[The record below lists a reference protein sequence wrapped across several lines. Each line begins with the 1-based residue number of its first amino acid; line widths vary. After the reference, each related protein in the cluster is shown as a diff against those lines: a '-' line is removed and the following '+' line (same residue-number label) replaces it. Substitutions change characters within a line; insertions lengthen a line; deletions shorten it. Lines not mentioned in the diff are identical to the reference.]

1 MSPTCDQHSL
11 CIKFTHIARV
21 IVAIDRQLQQ
31 QEERMDYKLK
41 TETKI
46 NVYRKIYNEVKNDPD
61 VMDVGYPDEKEDL
74 DFYGKI
80 GDFLFDFS
88 IKTKVDMLKVKA
100 SGDFNLSEDQLLD
113 YGNSITENE
122 TGIMFTTY
130 DQKVIFQLSLPLT
143 GMEDTAAESMMVE
156 STRRFIVFM
165 KKASDKMNEL
175 KKENPVLQNKNE
187 SKTELSAEQLTEAA
201 KENEAVTQNTDQF
214 SEQELNVPEDE
225 NIEPEKKAELS
236 DDTTE
241 RANTTD
247 PDTEPVGVDL
257 DAEDLPS
264 SDLSS
269 DTQASEKDMEL
280 ESISNDFS
288 YEQAPEVKQQMADMY
303 DALERSFDKKKK
315 QILFREELVK
325 KQKAILESEKV
336 QLREKKDEFAKEL
349 ERLTSEKEKLEN
361 EWVTYNNA
369 DTELRNKQQAM
380 KTQEKQYR
388 ESEKFF
394 KQKEQSFKDKNEN
407 LEKRIASVN
416 ARTNAMKDKE
426 KKLEAFE
433 QSLKRQ
439 QQDIQRKLSDISDK
453 EAILQI
459 REKDLHLKEE
469 QINIEKDAITEKTAD
484 LKELEEYVSG
494 LEKAAMPVDVDAY
507 ESEIQQLKAELS
519 NEKNRVVDLSDTS
532 QSLTIDLSEKNK
544 LLESMQEQVEHLKN
558 EANATRNQLAENTDA
573 YQKKMDEQKNSYEK
587 ALEERNARIRELDER
602 VATYEQKEEAEL
614 TADKVLAEL
623 ESLGIDAK
631 HMPSENE
638 GLISCEVSGCK
649 IVFNVPVGM
658 LCVSKAVR
666 KKYAK
671 DLVTWN
677 GEDIT
682 ASYFQD
688 KTSIYC
694 KKRFFKTGDYQKA
707 VEKFQ
712 NLK

>member
-1 MSPTCDQHSL
+1 
-11 CIKFTHIARV
+11 
-21 IVAIDRQLQQ
+21 
-31 QEERMDYKLK
+31 MDYKLK

-61 VMDVGYPDEKEDL
+61 VTDVGYPDEKENL

-80 GDFLFDFS
+80 GDFVFDFS

-100 SGDFNLSEDQLLD
+100 SGDFDISENQLLD

-187 SKTELSAEQLTEAA
+187 SETELLAEQLTETA

-264 SDLSS
+264 TDLSS

-349 ERLTSEKEKLEN
+349 EHLTAEKEKLEN

-544 LLESMQEQVEHLKN
+544 LLESMQEQVENLKN
-558 EANATRNQLAENTDA
+558 ETNTLKNHLVENTDT
-573 YQKKMDEQKNSYEK
+573 YQKKIDEQKASYEK
-587 ALEERNARIRELDER
+587 VLEENNVRIQELDER
-602 VATYEQKEEAEL
+602 VAAYEQKEEEKL
-614 TADKVLAEL
+614 TADKVISEL
-623 ESLGIDAK
+623 EASGITAK
-631 HMPSENE
+631 HMPSENKE
-638 GLISCEVSGCK
+638 LVSCEVSGCK
-649 IVFNVPVGM
+649 IVFDVPAGM
-658 LCVSKAVR
+658 LCVSKTVR

-671 DLVTWN
+671 DLVAWN

-682 ASYFQD
+682 TSYFQD
-688 KTSIYC
+688 RTNIYC
-694 KKRFFKTGDYQKA
+694 KKRFFKTEDYQKA

>member
-1 MSPTCDQHSL
+1 M
-11 CIKFTHIARV
+11 
-21 IVAIDRQLQQ
+21 
-31 QEERMDYKLK
+31 K

-80 GDFLFDFS
+80 GDFVFDFS
-88 IKTKVDMLKVKA
+88 IKTKVDMLKLEA

-187 SKTELSAEQLTEAA
+187 SKTELSAEQLTETA
-201 KENEAVTQNTDQF
+201 KENETVTQNTDQF

-225 NIEPEKKAELS
+225 NIEPEKKAEFS

-241 RANTTD
+241 RTKITD

-257 DAEDLPS
+257 NAEDLPS

-544 LLESMQEQVEHLKN
+544 LLESMQEQVENLKN
-558 EANATRNQLAENTDA
+558 ETNTLKNHLVENTDT
-573 YQKKMDEQKNSYEK
+573 YQKKIDEQKASYEK
-587 ALEERNARIRELDER
+587 VLEENNVRI
-602 VATYEQKEEAEL
+602 
-614 TADKVLAEL
+614 
-623 ESLGIDAK
+623 
-631 HMPSENE
+631 
-638 GLISCEVSGCK
+638 
-649 IVFNVPVGM
+649 
-658 LCVSKAVR
+658 
-666 KKYAK
+666 
-671 DLVTWN
+671 
-677 GEDIT
+677 
-682 ASYFQD
+682 QD
-688 KTSIYC
+688 MGSSM
-694 KKRFFKTGDYQKA
+694 
-707 VEKFQ
+707 
-712 NLK
+712 

>member
-1 MSPTCDQHSL
+1 
-11 CIKFTHIARV
+11 
-21 IVAIDRQLQQ
+21 
-31 QEERMDYKLK
+31 MDYELK
-41 TETKI
+41 AETKI

-61 VMDVGYPDEKEDL
+61 VLDVGYPKEKEDL

-113 YGNSITENE
+113 YGNSIAENE

-156 STRRFIVFM
+156 STRRFIAFM
-165 KKASDKMNEL
+165 KIASDKMNEL
-175 KKENPVLQNKNE
+175 KKENPVLKNKNE
-187 SKTELSAEQLTEAA
+187 SKTELPVEQLTETT
-201 KENEAVTQNTDQF
+201 KENEAVAQNTDQ
-214 SEQELNVPEDE
+214 SPEQELNVSGDE
-225 NIEPEKKAELS
+225 NVEPEKKAELS
-236 DDTTE
+236 DDTAE
-241 RANTTD
+241 RANATD
-247 PDTEPVGVDL
+247 PDTEPVGINL
-257 DAEDLPS
+257 DAEDESAENLPS
-264 SDLSS
+264 TNLSS
-269 DTQASEKDMEL
+269 DTQASEKNMEL
-280 ESISNDFS
+280 ESISNDFA

-303 DALERSFDKKKK
+303 DALERSFDKKKE
-315 QILFREELVK
+315 QILFREKLLK
-325 KQKAILESEKV
+325 KQKAILEDEKA
-336 QLREKKDEFAKEL
+336 QLQEKKNEFAKDL
-349 ERLTSEKEKLEN
+349 ERLTAEKEKLEN

-394 KQKEQSFKDKNEN
+394 KQKEQSFKDKNDN

-426 KKLEAFE
+426 KKLDSFE

-453 EAILQI
+453 ETILQI
-459 REKDLHLKEE
+459 REKDLRLKEE
-469 QINIEKDAITEKTAD
+469 QINLEKDAITEKTAD

-494 LEKAAMPVDVDAY
+494 LEKSAMPVDVDAY
-507 ESEIQQLKAELS
+507 ESEIQQLKEALS
-519 NEKNRVVDLSDTS
+519 NEKNKVVDLSDTS
-532 QSLTIDLSEKNK
+532 QSLTIDLSEKNALIK
-544 LLESMQEQVEHLKN
+544 TMQEQVAILKN
-558 EANATRNQLAENTDA
+558 EASTIKNQLTENTDT
-573 YQKKMDEQKNSYEK
+573 YRKKMDEQTESYEK
-587 ALEERNARIRELDER
+587 TLKERDTRIQELDER
-602 VATYEQKEEAEL
+602 VAAYEQKEEAEL
-614 TADKVLAEL
+614 TTDKVLAEL

-631 HMPSENE
+631 PMPSENE
-638 GLISCEVSGCK
+638 GLISCEISGCK
-649 IVFNVPVGM
+649 LVFDVTSGM

-682 ASYFQD
+682 TSYFQD
-688 KTSIYC
+688 KTNIYC
-694 KKRFFKTGDYQKA
+694 KKRFFKTGDYQKV

>member
-1 MSPTCDQHSL
+1 
-11 CIKFTHIARV
+11 
-21 IVAIDRQLQQ
+21 
-31 QEERMDYKLK
+31 MDYELK

-61 VMDVGYPDEKEDL
+61 VLDVGYPKEKEDL

-113 YGNSITENE
+113 YGNSIAENE

-156 STRRFIVFM
+156 STRRFIAFM
-165 KKASDKMNEL
+165 KIASDKMNEL
-175 KKENPVLQNKNE
+175 KKENPVLKNKNE
-187 SKTELSAEQLTEAA
+187 SKTELPEQLTETT
-201 KENEAVTQNTDQF
+201 KENETVAQNTDQ
-214 SEQELNVPEDE
+214 SPEQELNVSGDK
-225 NIEPEKKAELS
+225 NVEPEKKL
-236 DDTTE
+236 
-241 RANTTD
+241 NF
-247 PDTEPVGVDL
+247 PMIL
-257 DAEDLPS
+257 Q
-264 SDLSS
+264 S

-280 ESISNDFS
+280 ESISSDFS

-303 DALERSFDKKKK
+303 DALERSFDKKKE
-315 QILFREELVK
+315 QILFREKLLK
-325 KQKAILESEKV
+325 KQKAILEDEKV
-336 QLREKKDEFAKEL
+336 QLQEKKNEFAKDL
-349 ERLTSEKEKLEN
+349 ERLTAEKEKLEN

-394 KQKEQSFKDKNEN
+394 KQKEQSFKDKNDN

-426 KKLEAFE
+426 KKLDSFE

-453 EAILQI
+453 ETILQI
-459 REKDLHLKEE
+459 REKDLRLKEE
-469 QINIEKDAITEKTAD
+469 QINLEKDAITEKTAD

-507 ESEIQQLKAELS
+507 ESEIQQLKEALS
-519 NEKNRVVDLSDTS
+519 NEKNKVVDLSDTS
-532 QSLTIDLSEKNK
+532 QSLTIDLSEKNALIK
-544 LLESMQEQVEHLKN
+544 TMQEQVAILKN
-558 EANATRNQLAENTDA
+558 EASTIKNQLTENTDT
-573 YQKKMDEQKNSYEK
+573 YRKKMDEQTESYEK
-587 ALEERNARIRELDER
+587 TLKERDTRIQELDER
-602 VATYEQKEEAEL
+602 VAAYEQKEEAEL
-614 TADKVLAEL
+614 TTDKVLAEL

-631 HMPSENE
+631 PMPSENE
-638 GLISCEVSGCK
+638 GLISCEISGCK
-649 IVFNVPVGM
+649 LVFDVTSGM

-682 ASYFQD
+682 TSYFQD
-688 KTSIYC
+688 KTNIYC
-694 KKRFFKTGDYQKA
+694 KKRFFKTGDYQKV

>member
-1 MSPTCDQHSL
+1 
-11 CIKFTHIARV
+11 
-21 IVAIDRQLQQ
+21 
-31 QEERMDYKLK
+31 MDYKLK

-61 VMDVGYPDEKEDL
+61 VTDVGYPDEKENL

-80 GDFLFDFS
+80 GDFVFDFS

-100 SGDFNLSEDQLLD
+100 SGDFDISENQLLD

-187 SKTELSAEQLTEAA
+187 SETELLAEQLTETA

-264 SDLSS
+264 TDLSS

-349 ERLTSEKEKLEN
+349 EHLTAEKEKLEN

-544 LLESMQEQVEHLKN
+544 LLESMQEQVENLKN
-558 EANATRNQLAENTDA
+558 ETNTLKNHLVENTDT
-573 YQKKMDEQKNSYEK
+573 YQKKIDEQKASYEK
-587 ALEERNARIRELDER
+587 VLEENNVRIQELDER
-602 VATYEQKEEAEL
+602 VAAYEQKEEEKL
-614 TADKVLAEL
+614 TADKVISEL
-623 ESLGIDAK
+623 EASGITAK
-631 HMPSENE
+631 HMPSENKE
-638 GLISCEVSGCK
+638 LVSCEVSGCK
-649 IVFNVPVGM
+649 IVFDVPAGM

-682 ASYFQD
+682 TSYFQD
-688 KTSIYC
+688 KTNIYC
-694 KKRFFKTGDYQKA
+694 KKRFFKTGDYQKV